1 MIIININ
8 DLKNILKN
16 ATTLCEK
23 KNIIS
28 VFDLIFIIKND
39 QMIIITEGVSGT
51 AANLITIENQENF
64 FCIIKTGFNIVN
76 KIIGNI
82 TSDYLIFYPQEQGLL
97 LIQSY
102 DKEKKEKK
110 KNVNMNFNIYSHN
123 IYFENNEYHNEE
135 NFNKY
140 KIYWDFLIKNQWENQ
155 NDTIIELEKTSDFVH
170 FLKNISYAASTDN
183 DRAFSNIF
191 FQWEGHQLMANSSN
205 RIRIAVGKIATI
217 NGATQ
222 LLKFSCDKK
231 SISSF
236 IKSVQNYLNEPLIL
250 RISNNNRIYSILG
263 KNFILEMGYS
273 LKRSINIG
281 EFFNALENSQ
291 GFLCNSQEIKQGI
304 QCGKSFATKF
314 HYSILIEKTSQH
326 VEENPNKIR
335 FFFQEPNHGN
345 IETYIDE
352 SFNNDNPFQAEVN
365 VLYLWDAINVI
376 DTKNCLIMI
385 NSHHNYL
392 FLMPWKDGQDINNI
406 KNEYQYA
413 HLIMC
418 LR

>member
-28 VFDLIFIIKND
+28 VFDLIFIIKEN
-39 QMIIITEGVSGT
+39 QMIIITEGVNGT
-51 AANLITIENQENF
+51 AANLINIENQENF
-64 FCIIKTGFNIVN
+64 FCIIKSGFNIVN
-76 KIIGNI
+76 KIIANI
-82 TSDYLIFYPQEQGLL
+82 TTDHLIFYPQEQGLL

-102 DKEKKEKK
+102 NKEIDSKK
-110 KNVNMNFNIYSHN
+110 KNINMNFSIYSHN
-123 IYFENNEYHNEE
+123 IYFENDQYLNEE

-140 KIYWDFLIKNQWENQ
+140 EIYWNFLMKNQWEDH
-155 NDTIIELEKTSDFVH
+155 NDTIIELEKTSDFIH

-191 FQWEGHQLMANSSN
+191 FQWEGNQLTANSSN
-205 RIRIAVGKIATI
+205 RIRIAVGKIYTT
-217 NGATQ
+217 NSSSQ

-231 SISSF
+231 SIGSF
-236 IKSVQNYLNEPLIL
+236 IKSVQNYVNEPLIL
-250 RISNNNRIYSILG
+250 RISNNNRIYCMLG

-291 GFLCNSQEIKQGI
+291 AFLCNTQEVKQGI

-314 HYSILIEKTSQH
+314 HYSILIEKTSNHQD
-326 VEENPNKIR
+326 NSNKIR

-345 IETYIDE
+345 IETYIDDY
-352 SFNNDNPFQAEVN
+352 FNNENTFQAEVN

-385 NSHHNYL
+385 NTTHNYL
-392 FLMPWKDGQDINNI
+392 FLIPWKDTQDIKNI